1 VFLVGMKADLEHKRQ
16 VPKES
21 AIAFQR
27 KHSLTYFT
35 ESSSLDG
42 TNITKLF

>member
-1 VFLVGMKADLEHKRQ
+1 MKADLEHKRQ
-16 VPKES
+16 VAKET
-21 AIAFQR
+21 AIAFQ
-27 KHSLTYFT
+27 HDHNLTYFT